1 MITIDPVDLATL
13 VLNHVPL
20 DLVDVR
26 PRKEFERLHIPGARS
41 APLNQ
46 MSPPK
51 VLRERA
57 LPDSEPVFLIS
68 EDRALAGMAAGMLR
82 GAGCSR
88 PVVIDGGME
97 LWEAQDFPTVC
108 AHRLHWPH
116 RL

>member
-1 MITIDPVDLATL
+1 MITIDPTDFATL
-13 VLNHVPL
+13 VLNQTPL
-20 DLVDVR
+20 DLIDVR
-26 PRKEFERLHIPGARS
+26 PKKEFERMHIAGARN

-68 EDRALAGMAAGMLR
+68 DDRAVAGMAAGMLR
-82 GAGCSR
+82 GAGCSQ

-97 LWEAQDFPTVC
+97 RWEAQHLPTVC
-108 AHRLHWPH
+108 GHRPHWPR

>member
-1 MITIDPVDLATL
+1 MITIDPADLATL

-26 PRKEFERLHIPGARS
+26 PKKEFERLHIPGARS

-51 VLRERA
+51 VLHERA

-68 EDRALAGMAAGMLR
+68 EDRALAGMLR

-97 LWEAQDFPTVC
+97 RWEAQDFPTIC
-108 AHRLHWPH
+108 ARRLHRPH